1 MFNYIVQTFKQSY
14 VAIIIGIIGGY
25 LATLIHLPLPWLLG
39 SLGLNLIF
47 AFTKI
52 NITFPQKLLNPI
64 FLIIGIIL
72 GGTFNVTLLYKIHLW
87 IFSSIAMIIT
97 TVISTI
103 IVSTYF
109 YKVCKFKKIIAVL
122 AGLPGAFVPI
132 VSTIF
137 HITADKDSLSKV
149 VIPQATRVILIV
161 CFLPFFFVKQIGYA
175 EINSFGF
182 ESVFNIKYFA
192 EIIFL
197 ILVCIAISLLFKK
210 IKIPSSILIG
220 SMAASG
226 IFYTF
231 EIIDSRFPDIFINL
245 AFVLLGTA
253 LGSRLNGLKLKELLF
268 FGFHGSIITIILI
281 GIAMFASYLLSK
293 FFGFDFMSAFLSFAP
308 GGIHEMVVISVAY
321 NIDPIFVSYHHF
333 LRIFIIV
340 LLLPIILKKFGEKL

>member
-1 MFNYIVQTFKQSY
+1 MLILYYIRLKRYSY
-14 VAIIIGIIGGY
+14 RTDSQELLTPHG
-25 LATLIHLPLPWLLG
+25 PWHPV
-39 SLGLNLIF
+39 
-47 AFTKI
+47 
-52 NITFPQKLLNPI
+52 FPQKLLNPI

-137 HITADKDSLSKV
+137 HITADKDTLSKV
-149 VIPQATRVILIV
+149 IIPQATRVIFIV

-197 ILVCIAISLLFKK
+197 IS
-210 IKIPSSILIG
+210 
-220 SMAASG
+220 
-226 IFYTF
+226 
-231 EIIDSRFPDIFINL
+231 
-245 AFVLLGTA
+245 
-253 LGSRLNGLKLKELLF
+253 
-268 FGFHGSIITIILI
+268 
-281 GIAMFASYLLSK
+281 
-293 FFGFDFMSAFLSFAP
+293 
-308 GGIHEMVVISVAY
+308 
-321 NIDPIFVSYHHF
+321 
-333 LRIFIIV
+333 
-340 LLLPIILKKFGEKL
+340 

>member
-1 MFNYIVQTFKQSY
+1 MFNSITQTFKQSY

-137 HITADKDSLSKV
+137 HITTDKDSLSKV

-161 CFLPFFFVKQIGYA
+161 Y
-175 EINSFGF
+175 
-182 ESVFNIKYFA
+182 
-192 EIIFL
+192 
-197 ILVCIAISLLFKK
+197 
-210 IKIPSSILIG
+210 
-220 SMAASG
+220 
-226 IFYTF
+226 
-231 EIIDSRFPDIFINL
+231 
-245 AFVLLGTA
+245 
-253 LGSRLNGLKLKELLF
+253 
-268 FGFHGSIITIILI
+268 
-281 GIAMFASYLLSK
+281 
-293 FFGFDFMSAFLSFAP
+293 
-308 GGIHEMVVISVAY
+308 
-321 NIDPIFVSYHHF
+321 
-333 LRIFIIV
+333 
-340 LLLPIILKKFGEKL
+340 

>member
-1 MFNYIVQTFKQSY
+1 MFNSIVQTFKQSY

-197 ILVCIAISLLFKK
+197 ILVCVAISLLFKK

-231 EIIDSRFPDIFINL
+231 
-245 AFVLLGTA
+245 
-253 LGSRLNGLKLKELLF
+253 
-268 FGFHGSIITIILI
+268 
-281 GIAMFASYLLSK
+281 
-293 FFGFDFMSAFLSFAP
+293 
-308 GGIHEMVVISVAY
+308 
-321 NIDPIFVSYHHF
+321 
-333 LRIFIIV
+333 
-340 LLLPIILKKFGEKL
+340 